1 METIYALSSGKLPS
15 GVAIIRISGP
25 HVRFAIETICQKLPN
40 PRELVLST
48 FFSED
53 GNVIDRGL
61 VCYFHAPHSFTGED
75 CAEIH
80 CHGSV
85 AVVRALLGRLS
96 KFENLRAADA
106 GEFTKRAFLNGKM
119 DLTSAEGL
127 ADLLAAETEGQR
139 KLAISQAD
147 GGLKALYDGWRQRLI
162 NLRSMV
168 EAAIDFSEEDDVAVR
183 AMLTVKAD
191 ADSLHSEISVHIG
204 KYRSTEIVQD
214 GYRVV
219 ILGAPNA
226 GKSSL
231 LNALAGR
238 EVAIATDEAG
248 TTRDL
253 IDVRLELG
261 GNLVI
266 VTDTAGIRAKAGKVE
281 QIGISRAQQRAST
294 ADLVLLTSDIAAPAE
309 FDVAFEGVD
318 SLKVGLQA
326 DKLGLDSAGE
336 VSLHNFDIVLSARTG
351 RGLDTLIGVISERA
365 ANAVATVGLAPGRER
380 QVSMLLVVT
389 SSLLRA
395 TVLTEDELDL
405 VAELLRRCTDALG
418 RITGRVD
425 VEDLLDVIFSQ
436 FCVGK

>member
-15 GVAIIRISGP
+15 GVAVIRISGP
-25 HVRFAIETICQKLPN
+25 QVRFVVETICQKLPN
-40 PRELVLST
+40 PRELLLST
-48 FFSED
+48 FVSGD
-53 GNVIDRGL
+53 GSIIDRGL
-61 VCYFHAPHSFTGED
+61 VCYFSAPHSFTGED
-75 CAEIH
+75 CAELH
-80 CHGSV
+80 CHGSL
-85 AVVRALLGRLS
+85 AVVRALLAQLS
-96 KFENLRAADA
+96 KFDNLRAADA

-139 KLAISQAD
+139 RLAISQAD

-162 NLRSMV
+162 RLRSMV

-183 AMLTVKAD
+183 AMLTVRSD
-191 ADSLHSEISVHIG
+191 ASVLQSEINNHIG
-204 KYRSTEIVQD
+204 KYRSTEIIQD
-214 GYRVV
+214 GFRVV

-266 VTDTAGIRAKAGKVE
+266 VTDTAGIRANPGKVE
-281 QIGISRAQQRAST
+281 RIGISRAHQRASS
-294 ADLVLLTSDIAAPAE
+294 ADLVLLTSDVCAPVV
-309 FDVAFEGVD
+309 FDADLRGID
-318 SLKVGLQA
+318 SLKVGLQLDRIDEHSLNSHLLA
-326 DKLGLDSAGE
+326 DFDLLVSAKTGDGLDALFGE
-336 VSLHNFDIVLSARTG
+336 IAR
-351 RGLDTLIGVISERA
+351 RA
-365 ANAVATVGLAPGRER
+365 NVASVTEGLAPGRER
-380 QVSMLLVVT
+380 QVSLLAAVNV
-389 SSLLRA
+389 SLAQVSALS
-395 TVLTEDELDL
+395 ESELDL
-405 VAELLRRCTDALG
+405 VGELLRRSTDMLG

-425 VEDLLDVIFSQ
+425 VEELLDVIFSQ

>member
-25 HVRFAIETICQKLPN
+25 LVRFVVETICLKSPN
-40 PRELVLST
+40 LRELVLST
-48 FFSED
+48 FIADD
-53 GNVIDRGL
+53 GRVIDRGL
-61 VCYFHAPHSFTGED
+61 VCYFNAPHSFTGED
-75 CAEIH
+75 CAEFH

-85 AVVRALLGRLS
+85 AVVRALLSRLS
-96 KFENLRAADA
+96 KFDGLRAADA

-139 KLAISQAD
+139 KLAMSQAD
-147 GGLKALYDGWRQRLI
+147 GGLKVLYEGWRQRLI
-162 NLRSMV
+162 QLRSMV

-183 AMLTVKAD
+183 AMKSIKTD
-191 ADSLHSEISVHIG
+191 AGALVSEIRGHVAM
-204 KYRSTEIVQD
+204 YRSTEIIQD
-214 GYRVV
+214 GFRVV

-253 IDVRLELG
+253 IDVRLELS

-266 VTDTAGIRAKAGKVE
+266 VTDTAGIRRNAGMVE
-281 QIGISRAQQRAST
+281 QIGISRAQHRAAS
-294 ADLVLLTSDIAAPAE
+294 ADLVLLTSDVSAP
-309 FDVAFEGVD
+309 VAFETLFEGVD
-318 SLKVGLQA
+318 RLKIGLQA
-326 DKLGLDSAGE
+326 DRIDLADP
-336 VSLHNFDIVLSARTG
+336 DLSARG
-351 RGLDTLIGVISERA
+351 EFDLLVSAKSGFGLDALVEVISARA
-365 ANAVATVGLAPGRER
+365 RKAVATAGLAPGRER
-380 QVSMLLVVT
+380 QVS
-389 SSLLRA
+389 LLRLVCESLARA
-395 TVLTEDELDL
+395 TILSEDDLDL
-405 VAELLRRCTDALG
+405 VGELLRRSTDALG

>member
-1 METIYALSSGKLPS
+1 METIYALSTGKLPS

-25 HVRFAIETICQKLPN
+25 QVRFVVETICQRLPK
-40 PRELVLST
+40 PRELVLSS
-48 FFSED
+48 FVSDD
-53 GNVIDRGL
+53 GSVIDRGL
-61 VCYFHAPHSFTGED
+61 VCYFNAPHSFTGED
-75 CAEIH
+75 CAEFH
-80 CHGSV
+80 CHGSL
-85 AVVRALLGRLS
+85 AVVRALLALLS

-127 ADLLAAETEGQR
+127 GDLLAAETEGQR
-139 KLAISQAD
+139 KLAIAQAD
-147 GGLKALYDGWRQRLI
+147 GGLKQLYDGWRGRLI
-162 NLRSMV
+162 HLRSMV

-183 AMLTVKAD
+183 AMKSVVVD
-191 ADSLHSEISVHIG
+191 AATLVSEIQGHIG
-204 KYRSTEIVQD
+204 NYRSTEIIQD
-214 GYRVV
+214 GFRVV

-266 VTDTAGIRAKAGKVE
+266 VTDTAGIRVDAGKVE
-281 QIGISRAQQRAST
+281 QIGIFRAQRRASS
-294 ADLVLLTSDIAAPAE
+294 ADLVLLTSDVSAP
-309 FDVAFEGVD
+309 VAFDAETAGVD
-318 SLKVGLQA
+318 SFRVGLQI
-326 DKLGLDSAGE
+326 DKLDG
-336 VSLHNFDIVLSARTG
+336 LSAPDLSG
-351 RGLDTLIGVISERA
+351 FDFLVSAKSGVGLEGLVDAIALKA
-365 ANAVATVGLAPGRER
+365 AVASATASLAPGRER
-380 QVSMLLVVT
+380 QVSLLTSAV
-389 SSLLRA
+389 SSLALISDMGQ
-395 TVLTEDELDL
+395 EDLDL
-405 VAELLRRCTDALG
+405 VGELLRRATDTLG

>member
-25 HVRFAIETICQKLPN
+25 QVRFVIETICQKIPN

-48 FFSED
+48 FVSDD
-53 GNVIDRGL
+53 GGKIDRGL
-61 VCYFHAPHSFTGED
+61 VCYFHAPYSFTGED

-85 AVVRALLGRLS
+85 AVVRALLARLS
-96 KFENLRAADA
+96 RFDNLRAADA

-139 KLAISQAD
+139 RLAISQAD
-147 GGLKALYDGWRQRLI
+147 GGLKVLYDGWRQRLI
-162 NLRSMV
+162 KLRSMV

-183 AMLTVKAD
+183 AMSTVKVD
-191 ADSLHSEISVHIG
+191 AGLLHAEISSHIG

-266 VTDTAGIRAKAGKVE
+266 VTDTAGIRANAGKVE

-309 FDVAFEGVD
+309 FDASFEGID

-326 DKLGLDSAGE
+326 DKLGLDSAGRYGF
-336 VSLHNFDIVLSARTG
+336 SNFDIVLSARTG
-351 RGLDTLIGVISERA
+351 QGLDTLIEVISGRA
-365 ANAVATVGLAPGRER
+365 ENAAATVGLAPGRER
-380 QVSMLLVVT
+380 QVSMLSLVT
-389 SSLLRA
+389 AKLSSIVELS
-395 TVLTEDELDL
+395 EDELDF

>member
-25 HVRFAIETICQKLPN
+25 QVRFVVETICQKLPK
-40 PRELVLST
+40 PRALVLCN
-48 FFSED
+48 FNSED
-53 GNVIDRGL
+53 GSIIDRGL
-61 VCYFHAPHSFTGED
+61 VCFFNAPNSFTGED
-75 CAEIH
+75 CAELH

-85 AVVRALLGRLS
+85 AVVRALLARLS
-96 KFENLRAADA
+96 KFDNLRAADA

-147 GGLKALYDGWRQRLI
+147 GGLKALYDGWRERLVR
-162 NLRSMV
+162 LRSMV

-183 AMLTVKAD
+183 AMISVKSD
-191 ADSLHSEISVHIG
+191 AASLLSEIDTHIG
-204 KYRSTEIVQD
+204 MYRSTEIIQD

-266 VTDTAGIRAKAGKVE
+266 VTDTAGIRHNAGTVE
-281 QIGISRAQQRAST
+281 QIGITRAQTRAAT
-294 ADLVLLTSDIAAPAE
+294 ADLVLLTSDVSAPVA
-309 FDVAFEGVD
+309 FDVMFDGVE
-318 SLKVGLQA
+318 SLRVGLQA
-326 DKLGLDSAGE
+326 DKIGKGVYNPVAAPDFDVQLSVKTGCGLD
-336 VSLHNFDIVLSARTG
+336 VLVEA
-351 RGLDTLIGVISERA
+351 ISKRA
-365 ANAVATVGLAPGRER
+365 SNAVARVGLAPGRER
-380 QVSMLLVVT
+380 QVSLLSVVRGNL
-389 SSLLRA
+389 SLIDELN
-395 TVLTEDELDL
+395 EDDLDL
-405 VAELLRRCTDALG
+405 VGELLRRSTDALG

>member
-25 HVRFAIETICQKLPN
+25 QVRFVVETICKKLPD
-40 PRELVLST
+40 PRKMVIST
-48 FFSED
+48 FIADD
-53 GNVIDRGL
+53 GSPIDRGL
-61 VCYFHAPHSFTGED
+61 VCYFHAPYSFTGED
-75 CAEIH
+75 CAEFH

-85 AVVRALLGRLS
+85 AVVRALLARLS
-96 KFENLRAADA
+96 RFQGLRAADA

-127 ADLLAAETEGQR
+127 GDLLSAETEGQR
-139 KLAISQAD
+139 RLAVSQAD
-147 GGLKALYDGWRQRLI
+147 GGLKTLYDGWRQRLI
-162 NLRSMV
+162 QLRSMV

-183 AMLTVKAD
+183 AMMTVRAD
-191 ADSLHSEISVHIG
+191 TSALMSDISTHIDM
-204 KYRSTEIVQD
+204 YRSTEIIQD
-214 GYRVV
+214 GFRVV

-253 IDVRLELG
+253 IDVRMELG

-266 VTDTAGIRAKAGKVE
+266 VTDTAGIRDNAGKVE
-281 QIGISRAQQRAST
+281 QIGISRAQKRAAS
-294 ADLVLLTSDIAAPAE
+294 ADLVLLTSDANAP
-309 FDVAFEGVD
+309 VAFETKFEGVD
-318 SLKVGLQA
+318 RLNIGLQA
-326 DKLGLDSAGE
+326 DKLQVNDNGLVSLAKFDILVSAKSGYGLDALVEAISKRAE
-336 VSLHNFDIVLSARTG
+336 NSVSTG
-351 RGLDTLIGVISERA
+351 
-365 ANAVATVGLAPGRER
+365 GLAPGRER
-380 QVSMLLVVT
+380 QVSLLNLVH
-389 SSLLRA
+389 SSLSL
-395 TVLTEDELDL
+395 VHDLSEDDLDL
-405 VAELLRRCTDALG
+405 VGELLRRSTDALG

>member
-1 METIYALSSGKLPS
+1 METIYALSSGKVPS

-25 HVRFAIETICQKLPN
+25 QVRFVVETICQKLPN
-40 PRELVLST
+40 PREMVLST
-48 FFSED
+48 FMSHD
-53 GNVIDRGL
+53 GSIIDRGL

-75 CAEIH
+75 CAEFY

-85 AVVRALLGRLS
+85 AVVRALLARLS
-96 KFENLRAADA
+96 KFDNLRAADA

-139 KLAISQAD
+139 KLAISQAE
-147 GGLKALYDGWRQRLI
+147 GGLKALYDRWRQRLI
-162 NLRSMV
+162 QLRSMV

-183 AMLTVKAD
+183 AMRSVTTD
-191 ADSLHSEISVHIG
+191 AGALQSEINNHIS
-204 KYRSTEIVQD
+204 KYRSTEIIQD
-214 GYRVV
+214 GFRVV

-266 VTDTAGIRAKAGKVE
+266 VTDTAGIRANPGKVE
-281 QIGISRAQQRAST
+281 QIGISRAHQRASS
-294 ADLVLLTSDIAAPAE
+294 ADLVLLTSDVNASVPI
-309 FDVAFEGVD
+309 DIDLGGID
-318 SLKVGLQA
+318 SLKVGLQLDRIEVNKLNSNQLA
-326 DKLGLDSAGE
+326 DFDLLVSAKTGDGLD
-336 VSLHNFDIVLSARTG
+336 V
-351 RGLDTLIGVISERA
+351 LIGEIASRA
-365 ANAVATVGLAPGRER
+365 SGASVTDGLAPGRER
-380 QVSMLLVVT
+380 QVSLLASVNL
-389 SSLLRA
+389 SLA
-395 TVLTEDELDL
+395 QIAALTENELDL
-405 VAELLRRCTDALG
+405 VGELLRRSTDMLG